1 MNRPS
6 TLISTLTFST
16 LIGAYCLITALPFRG
31 DPFESPTTAL
41 QFLIWRLLC
50 AVVASVAILIG
61 CGLWTWVA
69 ELHRSAKMTPAAHWP
84 AMLEMAVISAF
95 GWWLFHPESIY
106 SFGRNWQIEF
116 SRGTMTALVVICVVM
131 VAWPA
136 SLWMRMSATAFHT
149 LAAPS
154 SPPIEAAI
162 QFRELRERAQLVGFV
177 GAIGIAASTLPMGA
191 WRRLVVLADK
201 DSAAAFPSEW
211 VILFGL
217 YWSFTLAVGYVPIYL
232 AITQAGRA
240 IRDAIV
246 PPAPKDSEDF
256 PGWRKRRQEI
266 DAQLGLEGNA
276 TDSFKL
282 ALAVLSPLI
291 MGVFSTMT
299 GK

>member
-1 MNRPS
+1 MSRLNS
-6 TLISTLTFST
+6 LISTVAFAT
-16 LIGAYCLITALPFRG
+16 LIGAYWFITTLPFRG
-31 DPFESPTTAL
+31 DPFESPATAL

-50 AVVASVAILIG
+50 AVVVSVAVLIG

-69 ELHRSAKMTPAAHWP
+69 DLHRSAKMTPAVHLP

-95 GWWLFHPESIY
+95 GWWLFHPESIF
-106 SFGRNWQIEF
+106 SLGRNWQIEF
-116 SRGTMTALVVICVVM
+116 SRGTMTALVVICVLM

-149 LAAPS
+149 LAELS
-154 SPPIEAAI
+154 SPAIEAAI

-177 GAIGIAASTLPMGA
+177 GAVGIAASTLPMGA

-201 DSAAAFPSEW
+201 DSASAFPSEW
-211 VILFGL
+211 IILFGF
-217 YWSFTLAVGYVPIYL
+217 YWSFTLAVGYLPIYL
-232 AITQAGRA
+232 AITQAGCA
-240 IRDAIV
+240 IRNALV
-246 PPAPKDSEDF
+246 PPLPNENEDF
-256 PGWRKRRQEI
+256 SGWRKRRRDI

-276 TDSFKL
+276 TDGFKL

-291 MGVFSTMT
+291 IGVFSTMT